1 MTLTATD
8 LKQTFD
14 RRVIFQRVSLSL
26 TAPASLAIT
35 GANGSGKST
44 LLKLLAG
51 VLTASAGTISYH
63 LNGEPL
69 ERNRFLRRAGFT
81 APYLNLYGDLTGLE
95 NVRFALRLKG
105 LEVDDLKL
113 QTLFDYFLLGN
124 AKNSLLKTYSS
135 GMQQRT
141 KVIAALAG
149 KPKILFLDEPT
160 AMLDTAGKN
169 LLWNYIDTL
178 RSDLILVVA
187 TNDDAD
193 LQHTGQTLRM
203 ESYHHAAAL
212 RQ

>member
-26 TAPASLAIT
+26 TAPVSLAIT

-51 VLTASAGTISYH
+51 AITASAGTVTYH
-63 LNGEPL
+63 LDGEL
-69 ERNRFLRRAGFT
+69 IERNRFLRHAGFT

-95 NVRFALRLKG
+95 NVRFALRMKG
-105 LEVDDLKL
+105 LAVDDAKL
-113 QTLFDYFLLGN
+113 QTLFDDFRLGD
-124 AKNSLLKTYSS
+124 AKTQLLKTYSS

-149 KPKILFLDEPT
+149 NPKALFLDEPT
-160 AMLDTAGKN
+160 AMLDAAGTA
-169 LLWNYIDTL
+169 LLWNHIDTL
-178 RSDLILVVA
+178 RSKLIIVVA

-193 LQHTGQTLRM
+193 LQHVEQTLRI
-203 ESYHHAAAL
+203 ETYK
-212 RQ
+212 RI